1 MVAAYKG
8 ELIGMKIIG
17 ILAAALLCAAP
28 AAAQTV
34 GGRYQVQGKNFD
46 GSPYG
51 GTAEITVTSSTT
63 CRITWRT
70 GPTTSQGIC
79 MRNTS
84 TFTAAYRLGNSIG
97 LVIYDIRSD
106 GTLDGVWTLADKNG
120 AGAEVLVPMR

>member
-1 MVAAYKG
+1 
-8 ELIGMKIIG
+8 MKIIG
-17 ILAAALLCAAP
+17 LFAAAVVLCAAP

-34 GGRYQVQGKNFD
+34 GGKYQVKGKNFD

-51 GTAEITVTSSTT
+51 GTAEISITSSTT

-70 GPTTSQGIC
+70 GNTSSQGIC

-84 TFTAAYRLGNSIG
+84 TFTAAYRLGNSVG
-97 LVIYDIRSD
+97 LVIYDIGAD
-106 GTLDGVWTLADKNG
+106 GTLNGVWTLADKNG